1 MVIDYLLNIMPVLWQ
16 EPSSDLYD
24 ISRANVPLVDLIFRI
39 PSPVGAN
46 NDFFAIFIDIVELL
60 WSRRRF

>member
-1 MVIDYLLNIMPVLWQ
+1 MVIDYLLNILPVVRQ

-24 ISRANVPLVDLIFRI
+24 ISRANVALVDLIFRI

-46 NDFFAIFIDIVELL
+46 DNFFAIFIDIVELL
-60 WSRRRF
+60 WSHRRF

>member
-1 MVIDYLLNIMPVLWQ
+1 MVIDYLLNILPVVRQ

-24 ISRANVPLVDLIFRI
+24 ISRANVALVDLIFRI

-46 NDFFAIFIDIVELL
+46 DNFFRHLYRY
-60 WSRRRF
+60 S